1 MLQSIKKRYQF
12 DLARQAYRRTSGL
25 AWLMCAAFFLCMLL
39 FGVGSLL
46 LWPTYTHDFTLYLK
60 WQDALLASG
69 WCVVL
74 VSLGGC
80 VLVLRF
86 LHALR
91 QGYKGGML
99 ALEDGNKLSGR
110 DLSPKN
116 FTSIFW
122 AVATTFSCFI
132 VMLIGLA
139 PAVLIGWTLH
149 LPNLVLMVFATIAAF
164 LLSVAG
170 LALSL
175 PFGAFF
181 VIGLVGGVSFC
192 RKMGACQTYTLNN
205 QTIVRIDGSVLAIL
219 HPERPESLFDLQ
231 LLTPVDQKQLLTLLR
246 ERWVEA
252 EHPWNPTLGAEIEEA
267 LEYAERWSIA
277 AL

>member
-1 MLQSIKKRYQF
+1 MLQSIKTRYQF

-25 AWLMCAAFFLCMLL
+25 GWLMCAAFFLCMLL

-60 WQDALLASG
+60 WQDALLASL

-91 QGYKGGML
+91 QGYKAGML

-139 PAVLIGWTLH
+139 PSVLIGWTTH
-149 LPNLVLMVFATIAAF
+149 FANPVLLVFATIAAF
-164 LLSVAG
+164 LLSLGG
-170 LALSL
+170 LVLSV
-175 PFGAFF
+175 PCGVFF
-181 VIGLVGGVSFC
+181 IIGLVGGISFC
-192 RKMGACQTYTLNN
+192 RKMGAAQTY
-205 QTIVRIDGSVLAIL
+205 VLTSQSIL
-219 HPERPESLFDLQ
+219 R
-231 LLTPVDQKQLLTLLR
+231 LR
-246 ERWVEA
+246 
-252 EHPWNPTLGAEIEEA
+252 
-267 LEYAERWSIA
+267 S
-277 AL
+277 